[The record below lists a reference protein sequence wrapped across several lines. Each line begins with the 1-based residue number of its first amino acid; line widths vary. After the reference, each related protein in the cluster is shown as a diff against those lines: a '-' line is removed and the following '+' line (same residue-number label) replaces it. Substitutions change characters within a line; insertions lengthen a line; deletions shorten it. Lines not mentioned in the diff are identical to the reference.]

1 MRGVWLQPCRKQ
13 RRIVSR
19 REEAA
24 SRGERRR
31 ARSSLDCERSC
42 LDKYGSVHE
51 CDVFARVGSRLHH
64 VVSLTCTGACAPGIK
79 RPAHAPRRRA
89 RTAIAMGTARA
100 SWRAGRAPTEGRT
113 SSRHTGDTF
122 DDHEQDART
131 TTTDGSHRTST
142 RIGHGGPSR
151 CEDRPRTIRQRERI
165 ARRARALRR
174 CSPKRIGDGWLRR
187 RERPLRR
194 AFPAGARGPTRAPRA
209 PCTAEPF
216 AKRIPPAPPS
226 LTLTRLQ
233 LPRLRRVP
241 PASLPCL
248 IRRTLGR
255 DPRYPR
261 REPPSKPVPSPR
273 IHVDSGCAQN
283 AYQRC
288 QLRIRIRMA

>member
-1 MRGVWLQPCRKQ
+1 M
-13 RRIVSR
+13 
-19 REEAA
+19 
-24 SRGERRR
+24 
-31 ARSSLDCERSC
+31 
-42 LDKYGSVHE
+42 
-51 CDVFARVGSRLHH
+51 HH

-194 AFPAGARGPTRAPRA
+194 AFPVGARGPTRAPHA

-216 AKRIPPAPPS
+216 AKRIPPAPRRS
-226 LTLTRLQ
+226 RWRASNCRACVAS
-233 LPRLRRVP
+233 RLRHF
-241 PASLPCL
+241 PASFGAPSAQTLDTPAASRLPSRFQAREYL
-248 IRRTLGR
+248 STRAARRTPTKGVS
-255 DPRYPR
+255 Y
-261 REPPSKPVPSPR
+261 
-273 IHVDSGCAQN
+273 GFA
-283 AYQRC
+283 
-288 QLRIRIRMA
+288 